1 MDNKSELMMDY
12 KTVAGNILSWLFGI
26 IVLAIAVINMF
37 WGNDAGYGIFIFLLS
52 FVYFPPAT
60 AFLKKI
66 SGISIP
72 LIVKIILGV
81 FILWSA
87 LGVAELFDKIELMKQ
102 GF

>member
-1 MDNKSELMMDY
+1 MNNKSELMMDY

-26 IVLAIAVINMF
+26 IVMAIAVINMF
-37 WGNDAGYGIFIFLLS
+37 WGNDPGYGIFIFFLS
-52 FVYFPPAT
+52 FVFFPPAT
-60 AFLKKI
+60 ALLKKI

-72 LIVKIILGV
+72 LIVKIILGI

-102 GF
+102 SF